1 MLNALAVNKQT
12 TKVRDRHYV
21 QTTFLA
27 KPKFLQPILMKIIK
41 KNALYQK
48 AASESICSHLIS
60 LQSQAK
66 NHNYFKRYKKHNHQS
81 PHIYQSLHTGPFKST
96 RRNPILCL

>member
-41 KNALYQK
+41 KTPFIKKLPLN
-48 AASESICSHLIS
+48 
-60 LQSQAK
+60 
-66 NHNYFKRYKKHNHQS
+66 RYVR
-81 PHIYQSLHTGPFKST
+81 T
-96 RRNPILCL
+96 